1 MDGCCGGKGTR
12 LRGVWEMLSFFL
24 EGHTHTH
31 NARRGGLCELWP
43 MAISVT
49 LLFRPSGSLVL
60 CFRVVAADLIAGRPN
75 NICSCCLQ
83 NTTAMHILVL
93 HVIPQTRANA
103 RSPSGIKWP
112 CLLRTPHWGAPIC
125 FRASSAPVTSLRPS
139 NMDIDLLGKHPA
151 LSCLFSLHR
160 HASLLRF

>member
-1 MDGCCGGKGTR
+1 MGDVELFLGGA
-12 LRGVWEMLSFFL
+12 
-24 EGHTHTH
+24 HTHTH

-75 NICSCCLQ
+75 NICSCCSKTPRPCASSCSMSSRKHAL
-83 NTTAMHILVL
+83 MLIVL
-93 HVIPQTRANA
+93 A
-103 RSPSGIKWP
+103 GCEGP
-112 CLLRTPHWGAPIC
+112 CLLRTPHCGAPIC

-151 LSCLFSLHR
+151 LYCLFSLHR